1 VRRGSVSPIREFI
14 RAPTHTA
21 SHALACR
28 PVEAWITK
36 LFQQTEGPN
45 DAPGLLSISKRS
57 VPTGDE
63 SVRLPFGLERRAEV
77 WGLCRIA

>member
-1 VRRGSVSPIREFI
+1 
-14 RAPTHTA
+14 
-21 SHALACR
+21 
-28 PVEAWITK
+28 VEAWITK